1 MIFTLVSSNC
11 RLFKEENNPSKLEEP
26 YSYLNPKVY
35 KVSPFPFNSTFD
47 IKLPAE
53 SGIDL

>member
-1 MIFTLVSSNC
+1 LIFTLVSSNC